1 MLTLLIYCL
10 VLFALAYLFINK
22 FISIAPRLSLIDVP
36 NERSSHK
43 KITPRGAGLVFGFIY
58 FMGIL
63 FYDISIFSD
72 IKYTLLAILIIYI
85 CGILDDI
92 YTLSSKQKLLFI
104 IIASVIVYFDGYQIT
119 NIGTF
124 FNVSVNLGYFALP
137 FTLFAIVAFTNAV
150 NLSDGLDGLAGSI
163 SAIILSAIFVI
174 GFINNDNTLMVW
186 SALLISV
193 ILAFLILNWH
203 PAKVF
208 MGDSGSLLLGF
219 IIAILSVKALQYVNP
234 VSILFLA
241 AVPILD
247 TLVVFRRRIQRGMS
261 PFTADKN
268 HLHHILNNIKQDQA
282 FTVRMLIS
290 IQLVFSCTFLQLHH
304 QDDAL
309 NLLIFFLLFSI
320 FFNLFDPR
328 AKRRAKNARL
338 RKRYQKLKEEKK
350 ELKKEIKEAK
360 EFYKL

>member
-10 VLFALAYLFINK
+10 VLFVLAYLFINK

-234 VSILFLA
+234 VSILFLV

-268 HLHHILNNIKQDQA
+268 HLHHILNNIKQDEA